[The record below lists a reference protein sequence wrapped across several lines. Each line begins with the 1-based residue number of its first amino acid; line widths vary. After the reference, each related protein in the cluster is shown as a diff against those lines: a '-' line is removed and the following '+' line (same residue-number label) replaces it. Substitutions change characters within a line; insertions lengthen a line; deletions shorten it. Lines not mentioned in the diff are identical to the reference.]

1 MFSCSPGR
9 AASLKR
15 LGSARPSSE
24 AEPAAEGKAGEA
36 ALRRQDIP
44 AKPGS
49 MLTQHGSGSL
59 PAAGSHLDSRPSS
72 LDLGLLPPR
81 EMQVWHTSTEMTR
94 VIWWSCKM
102 WWCQC

>member
-1 MFSCSPGR
+1 MSTCSAGR

-24 AEPAAEGKAGEA
+24 AEPAAEGKAGDA

-49 MLTQHGSGSL
+49 LPAQHGSGSL
-59 PAAGSHLDSRPSS
+59 PAAGSNLESRPSS

-81 EMQVWHTSTEMTR
+81 EMQVWYTTSNHLL
-94 VIWWSCKM
+94 I
-102 WWCQC
+102 

>member
-1 MFSCSPGR
+1 M
-9 AASLKR
+9 KR

-24 AEPAAEGKAGEA
+24 AEDSKAGDA

-44 AKPGS
+44 GKPGS
-49 MLTQHGSGSL
+49 MLTQLGSGSL

-81 EMQVWHTSTEMTR
+81 EMQVWHISLDSSQ
-94 VIWWSCKM
+94 I
-102 WWCQC
+102 

>member
-1 MFSCSPGR
+1 METKTGDG
-9 AASLKR
+9 A
-15 LGSARPSSE
+15 LG
-24 AEPAAEGKAGEA
+24 A

-59 PAAGSHLDSRPSS
+59 PAAGSHLESRPSS

-81 EMQVWHTSTEMTR
+81 EMQVWHR
-94 VIWWSCKM
+94 AC
-102 WWCQC
+102 C